1 MPTNPTEQIDA
12 VVEARCRYCLGGYC
26 KHEDVRL
33 VELRTV
39 PGSRKWDGGTTT
51 AGKQCRIYLRGHIRF
66 VKECN
71 A

>member
-1 MPTNPTEQIDA
+1 MSVASAKELPNE
-12 VVEARCRYCLGGYC
+12 RCRYCLGGYC

-51 AGKQCRIYLRGHIRF
+51 AGKKCRIYLRGHIRF
-66 VKECN
+66 AKESTN
-71 A
+71 AT